1 MAFYIV
7 NASHR
12 DPLPL
17 PPDEVAAALPDH
29 QAHIAKGLADN
40 RILFAGPKTA
50 GKGGFIVIRAETRQG
65 LDQFIADD
73 PFCQK
78 GIMDYEITEFMPVDR
93 QPYIEPWL

>member
-1 MAFYIV
+1 MAYFVV

-12 DPLPL
+12 TPLPL
-17 PPDEVAAALPDH
+17 PPNEVEAALPDH
-29 QAHIAKGLADN
+29 QAHIAKGLTDN
-40 RILFAGPKTA
+40 RILFAGPKSA
-50 GKGGFIVIRAETRQG
+50 GKGGFILMKAETRQE
-65 LDQFIADD
+65 LDEYIAAD